1 MSWEGTGGWM
11 QKGGTVEGM
20 GTKGMG
26 RYAIGAAPQG
36 MSLIG
41 VRTPIR
47 LLG

>member
-1 MSWEGTGGWM
+1 MSWEGRVDGCK
-11 QKGGTVEGM
+11 KGGAVEGM

-36 MSLIG
+36 VSWIG
-41 VRTPIR
+41 IRTPIR